1 MPVEEIVERWISLG
15 GDGTRL
21 IVIGNEDENNEPRNI
36 GIQEIYEYCTDIK
49 KATGK
54 DIGAISIDHVGII
67 SHHIDTRKKHVF
79 GVDND
84 MDSGWGD
91 MRKISL
97 NNLCTQMK
105 SLAKM
110 LNTFLVLLTQ
120 TTKEKGIGYKPIEK
134 DAAYGV
140 SQYENIVDYMIGLWQ
155 PVMLVQNDCDVKF
168 LSWQYCKI
176 RNKHKMD
183 PMSTNQFK
191 LLTYDMGSGDLNIP
205 TDAEYDVFKEMMQ
218 MQIEAAKNKEKSAE
232 TTYTKSIDVKEL
244 DMIANKL
251 RGE

>member
-1 MPVEEIVERWISLG
+1 MV
-15 GDGTRL
+15 
-21 IVIGNEDENNEPRNI
+21 
-36 GIQEIYEYCTDIK
+36 Y
-49 KATGK
+49 
-54 DIGAISIDHVGII
+54 
-67 SHHIDTRKKHVF
+67 
-79 GVDND
+79 
-84 MDSGWGD
+84 
-91 MRKISL
+91 L
-97 NNLCTQMK
+97 NMK
-105 SLAKM
+105 
-110 LNTFLVLLTQ
+110 T
-120 TTKEKGIGYKPIEK
+120 
-134 DAAYGV
+134 
-140 SQYENIVDYMIGLWQ
+140 IVDYMIGLWQ